1 MPHQFGPEDNTCH
14 HCMSVLYQH
23 AAEICSLTFIK
34 YRDLLV
40 RARGMNE
47 GRGNLFQIKIILTNS
62 SDKILENQ
70 VLRQKYNLTLFLE
83 NLTKKKKGGGRQEGR
98 ADCKQTV
105 KFKSEERV

>member
-1 MPHQFGPEDNTCH
+1 MVHQSGPEDNACH

-34 YRDLLV
+34 YLVLLV

-62 SDKILENQ
+62 SDRILENKALQ
-70 VLRQKYNLTLFLE
+70 
-83 NLTKKKKGGGRQEGR
+83 
-98 ADCKQTV
+98 
-105 KFKSEERV
+105 